1 MLNRWVGSRIPETKE
16 TNIPYTKRRKK
27 RLWNGFQSRQ
37 HIEKVPAPQC
47 ASNRKLRFTAIFI
60 NTRDMCVGFYTKRL
74 RTVPAGRGSG
84 AQIRSKVWFRSRGCL
99 ENYAFRQPP
108 HRKLCF
114 RCIFLFV
121 KILRCTLPEF
131 WKTTASLC
139 AAIGFHLMHA
149 CGAGKALRMMCYMD
163 QRRRG
168 RLPVSLFTSFFAPQM
183 ASPR

>member
-84 AQIRSKVWFRSRGCL
+84 AQIRSKAWFRSRGCL

-108 HRKLCF
+108 HRKPCF

-121 KILRCTLPEF
+121 KIPRCTPPGILENDGITLRSHWFP
-131 WKTTASLC
+131 SD
-139 AAIGFHLMHA
+139 A
-149 CGAGKALRMMCYMD
+149 CL
-163 QRRRG
+163 RRG
-168 RLPVSLFTSFFAPQM
+168 EGDRKSVV
-183 ASPR
+183 

>member
-60 NTRDMCVGFYTKRL
+60 KTRDMCVGFYTNRL

-84 AQIRSKVWFRSRGCL
+84 RKFDRKCGFDREAVWKTMHFDSLRTGNFASGAFVCLLKFRGAR
-99 ENYAFRQPP
+99 P
-108 HRKLCF
+108 
-114 RCIFLFV
+114 
-121 KILRCTLPEF
+121 PEF
-131 WKTTASLC
+131 WKTAVLLR
-139 AAIGFHLMHA
+139 AAAVFHLMRA
-149 CGAGKALRMMCYMD
+149 CGAGCRI
-163 QRRRG
+163 
-168 RLPVSLFTSFFAPQM
+168 
-183 ASPR
+183 